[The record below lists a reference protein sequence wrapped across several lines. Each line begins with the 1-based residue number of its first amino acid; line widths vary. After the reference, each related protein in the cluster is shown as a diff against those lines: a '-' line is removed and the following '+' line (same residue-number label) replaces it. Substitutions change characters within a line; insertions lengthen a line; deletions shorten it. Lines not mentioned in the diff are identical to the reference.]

1 MRIVLIDGHFS
12 RVKCKLNGHFREVNM
27 TGKEAWSLI
36 APIIAPHGGVND
48 DGKISLLDEAY
59 VTTFSAL
66 KYWDERHKENDDD

>member
-1 MRIVLIDGHFS
+1 
-12 RVKCKLNGHFREVNM
+12 M

-36 APIIAPHGGVND
+36 SPIIAPHGGVND

-66 KYWDERHKENDDD
+66 KYWDERHKENEDEAT